1 MQQFVTP
8 TLCLVFPSPLMKA
21 LYNYILLQRLSR
33 KVFSTLLIGIVIVL
47 AHWAIM
53 IPTSLV
59 TTNLKIPLTTNL
71 KIPFPFF

>member
-1 MQQFVTP
+1 
-8 TLCLVFPSPLMKA
+8 MKA

-53 IPTSLV
+53 IAKSLV
-59 TTNLKIPLTTNL
+59 TTNL